1 MPASCSLEVTHCPL
15 CQRPHTES
23 VPFNRSRELEID
35 WRYHLC
41 RNCGLV
47 YQSPQMNDQELA
59 AYYANDYWSLQGQ
72 DHEPDAEQTA
82 LQSAR
87 ARHLTSLV
95 AEDAGVRRF
104 LDIGCAGGF
113 VLRAAASRFGA
124 EVVGVELSDPFR
136 QHCQS
141 LGLRVY
147 ASTEELLAAG
157 EPRFDCISMSHV
169 LEHIRRPVEF
179 LVRLREQLLQPDG
192 KLLLE
197 VPNLYAHRS
206 FEPAHPIC
214 FTAKT
219 LTATL
224 ASAGFE
230 TSHVQVHSEPR
241 PAVNRPLY
249 LTTLAVPAREAKQ
262 LQTVRFDPPNPWLE
276 RVKRAYIS
284 KRGAWWRRALK
295 GLRVGVTTLFHADLN
310 Y

>member
-1 MPASCSLEVTHCPL
+1 MPASCSLEVTQCPL
-15 CQRPHTES
+15 CQRPHQES

-41 RNCGLV
+41 RSCGLV
-47 YQSPQMNDQELA
+47 YQSPQMNDRELA
-59 AYYANDYWSLQGQ
+59 EYYANDYWSHQGQ
-72 DHEPDAEQTA
+72 DREPDAEQTA

-95 AEDAGVRRF
+95 PEDVRVNRF

-113 VLRAAASRFGA
+113 VLREAHRRFAA

-136 QHCQS
+136 QHCQAQ
-141 LGLRVY
+141 GLRVY
-147 ASTEELLAAG
+147 ATTEELLAAG
-157 EPRFDCISMSHV
+157 EQRFDCISMSHV

-179 LVRLREQLLQPDG
+179 LVRLREQLLHPEG

-224 ASAGFE
+224 AAAGFE
-230 TSHVQVHSEPR
+230 TSHVQIHSEPR

-249 LTTLAVPAREAKQ
+249 LTTLAVPARGAQK
-262 LQTVRFDPPNPWLE
+262 LRPVRFDPPNPWLE
-276 RVKRAYIS
+276 RVKRAYIA

-295 GLRVGVTTLFHADLN
+295 GLRVGLTSLFRTDLA

>member
-1 MPASCSLEVTHCPL
+1 MTVSCSLEVTHCPL
-15 CQRPHTES
+15 CDRPHAES
-23 VPFNRSRELEID
+23 VPFNRCTELGVD

-41 RNCGLV
+41 RACGLV

-59 AYYANDYWSLQGQ
+59 EYYAADYWRHQGQ
-72 DHEPDAEQTA
+72 DQTPDAEQVA
-82 LQSAR
+82 LQSTR
-87 ARHLTSLV
+87 ARNLTSLV
-95 AEDAGVRRF
+95 PGDYRVQRY

-113 VLRAAASRFGA
+113 VLREAERRFGA
-124 EVVGVELSDPFR
+124 DVVGVELSDPFR
-136 QHCQS
+136 THCQS
-141 LGLRVY
+141 QGLRVF
-147 ASTEELLAAG
+147 ASTEALIASS

-179 LVRLREQLLQPDG
+179 LRQLREKLLKQNG
-192 KLLLE
+192 LLLLE

-214 FTAKT
+214 FSAKT
-219 LTATL
+219 LEATL

-230 TSHVQVHSEPR
+230 TRSVREHSEPR
-241 PAVNRPLY
+241 PEVNRPLY
-249 LTTLAVPAREAKQ
+249 LTALAAPLTAESQ
-262 LQTVRFDPPNPWLE
+262 NCTVRFDPPNPWLE

-295 GLRVGVTTLFHADLN
+295 GFRIGATSLFKSDLQ